1 MQPQLAIAADALLP
15 LAIHAF
21 VEQVMNRDGVLAVF
35 EKASQYSTLV
45 TAYRYEAA
53 IALQRRRD
61 VVAKGSREQ
70 AAGGQRGNDVC

>member
-1 MQPQLAIAADALLP
+1 
-15 LAIHAF
+15 
-21 VEQVMNRDGVLAVF
+21 MNRDGVLAVF

-61 VVAKGSREQ
+61 VVAKGSCEQ